1 MIEEALARNI
11 AQNIRQ
17 LRQSRNLTQEQLAKL
32 SGVPRPTWSN
42 LESGTANPTV
52 VVLAKVAEALQ
63 VPLEELISSPKAQAR
78 LYRAEALPRRERGGV
93 MVRRLLP
100 DQLHGLEL
108 DRMELAP
115 GAQMTGVP
123 HRVGTREYL
132 ACESGQVEL
141 VVAGEKYELQT
152 GDVVVFRGDQK
163 HSYANRGAR
172 VAIAYSAIVLGPG
185 RIG

>member
-1 MIEEALARNI
+1 MLEDILARNI

-17 LRQSRNLTQEQLAKL
+17 LRQSRNLTQEQLARL

-78 LYRAEALPRRERGGV
+78 LYAAESLPHRQRGGV
-93 MVRRLLP
+93 VIRKLLP

-108 DRMELAP
+108 DRMQLEP

-141 VVAGEKYELQT
+141 MVAGEKYELMA

-163 HSYANRGAR
+163 HSYSNRGSR
-172 VAIAYSAIVLGPG
+172 VAVAYSAIVLGPG

>member
-1 MIEEALARNI
+1 MDMIEETLARNI

-17 LRQSRNLTQEQLAKL
+17 LRLSRNLTQDQLAKL

-63 VPLEELISSPKAQAR
+63 VPFEELISPPKAQAR
-78 LYRAEALPRRERGGV
+78 LYRAEVLSRKERGGV
-93 MVRRLLP
+93 TVRKLLP
-100 DQLHGLEL
+100 DHLHGLEL
-108 DRMELAP
+108 DRMELAA
-115 GAQMTGVP
+115 GAQMTGIP

-141 VVAGEKYELQT
+141 MVAGEKYELMA

-163 HSYANRGAR
+163 HSYANRTSKQLWPTAQ
-172 VAIAYSAIVLGPG
+172 
-185 RIG
+185 